1 MEFLNGLTFL
11 IMDNYLDIE
20 FSYFPANIES
30 IKPLGKVRLYDYL
43 KAIKNPQPHIIEVF
57 KEIEKASLAGDK
69 KRKDELKSKLY
80 YFLPC
85 VELDG
90 EGRSYENIIGF
101 SGLMIVDLDNLE
113 VEFAKE
119 IKEYL
124 FYNYPFVIASF
135 LSASKKGVKLLINIP
150 KVNSIHQF
158 KSLFYGLMSEWQ
170 YFKGMDF
177 TPKNAVL
184 ANYLTYDT
192 ELLYRLDATQ
202 WTKEGIQLDEFK
214 IFEGTIEPLE
224 DVDEKDVEKIKFI
237 LSKMFSNITDAGH
250 QTVRSA
256 GLIGGGWVA
265 YGYMS
270 YDEMQDYL
278 FELIEDTPYLQS
290 KLKTYKTT
298 CVQML
303 NKGMLAPIKV
313 RDDEE

>member
-1 MEFLNGLTFL
+1 MSS
-11 IMDNYLDIE
+11 YLDIE
-20 FSYFPANIES
+20 FSYFPANIET
-30 IKPLGKVRLYDYL
+30 IRPLGKVKLFDYL
-43 KAIKNPQPHIIEVF
+43 KAIKQPKPEIVEIF
-57 KEIEKASLAGDK
+57 KEIEKASLEK
-69 KRKDELKSKLY
+69 NKELKDELKSKLY

-85 VELDG
+85 VTIDG
-90 EGRSYENIIGF
+90 KGRSYQNVTGF
-101 SGLMIVDLDNLE
+101 TGLMIVDLDNLE

-124 FYNYPFVIASF
+124 FNTYPFVIASF

-150 KVNSIHQF
+150 KVESVEGF

-170 YFKGMDF
+170 YYKGMDF

-202 WTKEGIQLDEFK
+202 WIKEGTQLDEFK
-214 IFEGTIEPLE
+214 VFEGDIEPLE
-224 DVDEKDVEKIKFI
+224 DVTEEDISKIKFI
-237 LSKMFSNITDAGH
+237 IKRMFDSISDAGH
-250 QTVRSA
+250 TIVRSA
-256 GLIGGGWVA
+256 GLLGGGWVA
-265 YGYMS
+265 SGYMG
-270 YDEMQDYL
+270 YEDMKDYL

-303 NKGMLAPIKV
+303 SKGMTSPIKL
-313 RDDEE
+313 REDEN

>member
-1 MEFLNGLTFL
+1 ME
-11 IMDNYLDIE
+11 NYLDIE

-30 IKPLGKVRLYDYL
+30 KKPIGKVSLYNYL
-43 KAIKNPQPHIIEVF
+43 KAIKNPQPHIVEVF
-57 KEIEKASLAGDK
+57 KAIEKASLEK
-69 KRKDELKSKLY
+69 NKELKDQLKAKLF

-90 EGRSYENIIGF
+90 EGRSYTNVVGF

-124 FYNYPFVIASF
+124 FYTYPFVIASF
-135 LSASKKGVKLLINIP
+135 LSASKKGVKLLINVP
-150 KVNSIHQF
+150 KAKSIEEF
-158 KSLFYGLMSEWQ
+158 KALFYGLMSQWQ
-170 YFKGMDF
+170 FYKGMDF

-184 ANYLTYDT
+184 ANYLTYDK

-202 WTKEGIQLDEFK
+202 WDKKGIQLDEFK
-214 IFEGTIEPLE
+214 VFEGDFEPLE
-224 DVDEKDVEKIKFI
+224 EVDEKDVKKIKQI
-237 LSKMFSNITDAGH
+237 LTSMFANISDAGH

-256 GLIGGGWVA
+256 SLIGGGWVA

-270 YDEMQDYL
+270 HEEMEEFL
-278 FELIEDTPYLQS
+278 FELIESTPYLQS
-290 KLKTYKTT
+290 KLKTYKAT

-303 NKGMLAPIKV
+303 NRGALAPIKI
-313 RDDEE
+313 REDEE

>member
-1 MEFLNGLTFL
+1 MS
-11 IMDNYLDIE
+11 YLDIE

-30 IKPLGKVRLYDYL
+30 KKPLGKVRLYDYL
-43 KAIKNPQPHIIEVF
+43 KAIKNPQPHIVELF
-57 KEIEKASLAGDK
+57 KEIEKASLAKDK
-69 KRKDELKSKLY
+69 KLKDELKSKLY

-90 EGRSYENIIGF
+90 EGRSYENVVGF

-124 FYNYPFVIASF
+124 FYNYSFVIASF
-135 LSASKKGVKLLINIP
+135 LSASKKGVKLIIKIP
-150 KVNSIHQF
+150 KVQSVNQF

-170 YFKGMDF
+170 FYKGMDF
-177 TPKNAVL
+177 TPKNSVL

-192 ELLYRLDATQ
+192 ELLYRLDATE
-202 WTKEGIQLDEFK
+202 WTKEGIQLDEFQVY
-214 IFEGTIEPLE
+214 EGEIEPLE
-224 DVDEKDVEKIKFI
+224 EVDEADVEKIKLI
-237 LSKMFSNITDAGH
+237 LKRMFLNIVDAGH
-250 QTVRSA
+250 QTVRTC
-256 GLIGGGWVA
+256 GLLGGGWIA

-270 YDEMQDYL
+270 YDEMKDYL
-278 FELIEDTPYLQS
+278 FELIESTPYLQS

-298 CVQML
+298 CIQML

-313 RDDEE
+313 REDEG